1 MSHEAN
7 DQIEGSA
14 KPSVTHPLINKQNL
28 ALLHT
33 RDRTVIMAVGLLMS
47 MAGTAIVTLG
57 KNNPVEI
64 VAFAVITVFA
74 VLLLLALVYLRGS
87 QYSGMEARLNS
98 ENAAANAINGN
109 WWQIV
114 RTDDH
119 PGLTYVAIG
128 ISSVAERS
136 AMVGR
141 TYDHNGK
148 IKATFSSDA
157 VAIRTTSPIEIFYM
171 WTGTVMEEKETP
183 LVFGLGR
190 FRFDSVG
197 HEDRPLFGSGMFT
210 RGSRNQ
216 MEFDPPRPVEMR
228 RFSKKEE
235 AMLNE
240 NPEALDQLA
249 TEAYKQFDIP
259 IGRTLLEAGRKP
271 EDAKEATGPKTD

>member
-7 DQIEGSA
+7 NQIEGSA

-141 TYDHNGK
+141 TYDHDGK

-235 AMLNE
+235 AMLKE

-271 EDAKEATGPKTD
+271 KDA